1 MCKLNKRQT
10 KKALVNI
17 IAKVRAYCP
26 PNTCGNKVGV
36 FPPYQD
42 LEQEFARLLRRAPW
56 GLREEGVFIVS
67 VFVDGY
73 GMEVD
78 TFPERQYI
86 DNVQLALPDGRTE
99 IYQGFNPFCL
109 PKPRRNQW
117 K

>member
-1 MCKLNKRQT
+1 M
-10 KKALVNI
+10 
-17 IAKVRAYCP
+17 
-26 PNTCGNKVGV
+26 
-36 FPPYQD
+36 
-42 LEQEFARLLRRAPW
+42 
-56 GLREEGVFIVS
+56 FIVS

-109 PKPRRNQW
+109 PEPWRNQW